1 MHWADVIARD
11 LLAKTDPN
19 LISTGITPS
28 GTLHVGTLREAIT
41 AEAVRKAVAK
51 AGGSVRMI
59 YLVDSWDPLR
69 KRYPFLPESFE
80 AEVGKPLA
88 YIPCPCGQHKN
99 YAQHYIQP
107 FLDSIQELGIH
118 CDVLWT
124 HEQYEQGKFAEVI
137 DEAITKRDL
146 VAAILK
152 DVSGRELPKDFFPYS
167 PRCANCGRLTHA
179 KVDGYEYPYVSYHC
193 ACGHVGKAD
202 IRKADGK
209 MPWRVEWAAKWK
221 VFGVTCEP
229 FGKDHAAAGGSYDT
243 GVRLAREVFGI
254 EPPFPVPY
262 EFVQL
267 KGKGQMHKSTGSSV
281 TGVDALRITPP
292 QVMNYIILRVNPERH
307 IDYDSGL
314 GILDMVDEYDR
325 VEKMFYNGGVEERDL
340 DLLRAYELSQPEG
353 ARSKLP
359 LQIPY
364 RHLVS
369 LVQITDGFDGV
380 LAILKRMGMLDD
392 SVAPEDV
399 AILKQRVDCVRY
411 WLDSFA
417 PNEVKFAVCEKMPDC
432 ELSEQERSFLQQ
444 LYEAMCGVEWQGES
458 IHDAMYEC
466 AKACGIGPRG
476 GFQTL
481 YKIFCDQK
489 QGPRLGFFLSTLDR
503 DFVLG
508 RIKEASC

>member
-1 MHWADVIARD
+1 MHWADVE
-11 LLAKTDPN
+11 AKTLLSKGDVH

-41 AEAVRKAVAK
+41 AEAVRKAVGK
-51 AGGSVRMI
+51 ANGNVRMI

-80 AEVGKPLA
+80 QEVGKPLA
-88 YIPCPCGQHKN
+88 YIPCPCGEHQN

-118 CDVLWT
+118 CTVLWT

-137 DEAITKRDL
+137 DTAIRKKDL
-146 VAAILK
+146 VATILK
-152 DVSGRELPKDFFPYS
+152 EVSGRDVPKDFFPYS
-167 PRCANCGRLTHA
+167 PRCEQCGRLTHA
-179 KVDGYEYPYVSYHC
+179 KVTGYEKPFVSYTC
-193 ACGHVGKAD
+193 ACGHSGKAD

-209 MPWRVEWAAKWK
+209 MPWRIEWAAKWK

-243 GVRLAREVFGI
+243 GVRLAQEVFDMD
-254 EPPFPVPY
+254 PPHPIPY

-292 QVMNYIILRVNPERH
+292 QVMNYIVLRVNPERH

-325 VEKMFYNGGVEERDL
+325 VERMFYSGEVEERDR

-353 ARSKLP
+353 PRSGMP
-359 LQIPY
+359 LQVPY

-369 LVQITDGFDGV
+369 LDQITDGFEGV
-380 LAILKRMGMLDD
+380 LAILRRMGTVDD
-392 SVAPEDV
+392 SVAPEDI
-399 AILKQRVDCVRY
+399 AILKQRLDCVRY
-411 WLDSFA
+411 WLDGFA
-417 PNEVKFAVCEKMPDC
+417 PNEVKFAVCEDMPDC
-432 ELSEQERSFLQQ
+432 EVSEAEKAFLSK
-444 LYEAMCGVEWQGES
+444 LYDIMCGVEWQGEK

-466 AKACGIGPRG
+466 AKTCGIGAKG
-476 GFQTL
+476 GFQAL
-481 YKIFCDQK
+481 YKIFCNQK
-489 QGPRLGFFLSTLDR
+489 QGPRLGFFLSTLDK

-508 RIKEASC
+508 RIREASG

>member
-11 LLAKTDPN
+11 LISKTDPN

-41 AEAVRKAVAK
+41 AEAVRKAVVK
-51 AGGSVRMI
+51 AGGNVRMI

-80 AEVGKPLA
+80 AEVGRPLA
-88 YIPCPCGQHKN
+88 YIPCPCGEHKN

-118 CDVLWT
+118 CTVMWT
-124 HEQYEQGKFAEVI
+124 HEQYEQGRFAGVI
-137 DEAITKRDL
+137 DEAIAKKEL

-152 DVSGRELPKDFFPYS
+152 DVSGRDLPPDFFPYS
-167 PRCANCGRLTHA
+167 PRCESCGRLTHA
-179 KVDGYEYPYVSYHC
+179 KVLGYERPFVLYRC
-193 ACGHVGKAD
+193 ACGHEGKAD

-209 MPWRVEWAAKWK
+209 MPWRIEWAAKWK

-243 GVRLAREVFGI
+243 GVRLAKEVFGI
-254 EPPFPVPY
+254 DPPHPVPY

-325 VEKMFYNGGVEERDL
+325 VERMFYNGGVEERDL
-340 DLLRAYELSQPEG
+340 DLLRGYELSQPEG

-369 LVQITDGFDGV
+369 LVQITDGFEGV
-380 LAILKRMGMLDD
+380 MAILKRMGMLDD
-392 SVAPEDV
+392 SIAPEDL

-417 PNEVKFAVCEKMPDC
+417 PDEVKFAVCESMPDC
-432 ELSEQERSFLQQ
+432 ELSEQERAFLDR
-444 LYEAMCGVEWQGES
+444 LYGAMCGVEWRGES

-466 AKACGIGPRG
+466 AKTCGIGPRG
-476 GFQTL
+476 GFQAL